1 MAIQALFL
9 LLAALPESG
18 AAAQARATAH
28 ILAAEEID
36 FTQPEARPD
45 EVLLRLVRRRGAE
58 GSANAGG
65 EGAETLVE
73 FQ

>member
-1 MAIQALFL
+1 MAITTALL

-18 AAAQARATAH
+18 TTVHARATAH

-36 FTQPEARPD
+36 FTRPDARP
-45 EVLLRLVRRRGAE
+45 EGVLLRIVRRRDTDGTA
-58 GSANAGG
+58 SPDA
-65 EGAETLVE
+65 EGAEQLVE